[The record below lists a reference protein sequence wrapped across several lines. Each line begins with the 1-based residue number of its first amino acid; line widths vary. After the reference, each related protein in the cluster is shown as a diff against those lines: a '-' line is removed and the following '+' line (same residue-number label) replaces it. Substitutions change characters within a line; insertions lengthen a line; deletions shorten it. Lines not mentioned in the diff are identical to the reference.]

1 MNYSGVAPPPHFW
14 GGDHI
19 RNERENKEINS
30 EIEGK
35 GILRTTS

>member
-1 MNYSGVAPPPHFW
+1 MNYSGVAPPPIFW
-14 GGDHI
+14 GDHI
-19 RNERENKEINS
+19 RNERENNEIKT